1 MNILSKH
8 QTRRRLLRGMPDPD
22 LLQLRIGQW
31 FQSPQGREVWQ
42 VEREH
47 VEPIISRLF
56 GYHILQIGCH
66 EEYSLIDNSPAG
78 HKIQFS
84 PSWRSGSQQAV
95 ADNEELPL
103 ANDSMDVVVLHH
115 ALDFT
120 EDNHRLLREA
130 TRVLRP
136 GGQMLIV
143 GFNPVSYW
151 GFWRIFKRKIHVPW
165 RARFISRRRLT
176 DWLHLL
182 DLKIDRVSYG
192 LHFSPLKYSRL
203 LKHAARFERLGN
215 RLSSPL
221 GGAYFVLCV
230 KQVATITPIVPRW
243 QAIPSRATVIPAAEN
258 VRAKKIH

>member
-1 MNILSKH
+1 
-8 QTRRRLLRGMPDPD
+8 
-22 LLQLRIGQW
+22 
-31 FQSPQGREVWQ
+31 
-42 VEREH
+42 
-47 VEPIISRLF
+47 
-56 GYHILQIGCH
+56 
-66 EEYSLIDNSPAG
+66 
-78 HKIQFS
+78 
-84 PSWRSGSQQAV
+84 
-95 ADNEELPL
+95 
-103 ANDSMDVVVLHH
+103 
-115 ALDFT
+115 
-120 EDNHRLLREA
+120 
-130 TRVLRP
+130 
-136 GGQMLIV
+136 MLIV